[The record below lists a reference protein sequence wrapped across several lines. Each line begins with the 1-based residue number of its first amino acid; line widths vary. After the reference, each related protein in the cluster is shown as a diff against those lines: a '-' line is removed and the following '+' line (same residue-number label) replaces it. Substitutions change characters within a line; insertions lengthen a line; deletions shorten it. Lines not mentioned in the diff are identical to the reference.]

1 VPVVTHL
8 MLLGAQTDKAK
19 PIDSETW
26 RMAGKRYA
34 LTYHKPTVTLS
45 LSAQDGRGE
54 LLTLQ
59 RRDGAWV
66 TMLAQGLTNREL
78 EQLGKARQALARA
91 MQPQT
96 VVKRQMELEP

>member
-1 VPVVTHL
+1 MPVVTHL

-26 RMAGKRYA
+26 RMAGKQYA
-34 LTYHKPTVTLS
+34 LTYHKPSITLS
-45 LSAQDGRGE
+45 LSAQDGRGD

-66 TMLAQGLTNREL
+66 PILAQGLTGRDVEK
-78 EQLGKARQALARA
+78 LGQAWRALTRA
-91 MQPQT
+91 MQPLT
-96 VVKRQMELEP
+96 VVKRQMELE